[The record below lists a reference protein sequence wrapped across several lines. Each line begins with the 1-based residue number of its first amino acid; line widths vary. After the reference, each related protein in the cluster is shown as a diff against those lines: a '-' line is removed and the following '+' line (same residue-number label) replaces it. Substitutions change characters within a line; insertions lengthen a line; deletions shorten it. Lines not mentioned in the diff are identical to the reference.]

1 MTTQDTIR
9 HFIVDELNWQGP
21 RSTLTEDYPLIAEH
35 VIDSLDMMKLV
46 SLIEKQYGFEI
57 QDEELVPGNF
67 SSIADMTRFIESK
80 LNSNG

>member
-1 MTTQDTIR
+1 MSTQDTIR

-21 RSTLTEDYPLIAEH
+21 RSNLTEDYPLIAEH

-46 SLIEKQYGFEI
+46 SLIESKYGFEI
-57 QDEELVPGNF
+57 KDEELVPGNF

-80 LNSNG
+80 LDNH